1 VNAAGQRKSGGKKAL
16 GWMMLDPSMILPA
29 YFINIGIIDAR
40 TGDAL
45 AYTQVMT
52 TYDFGKQDDKKLV
65 DILTG
70 ILKKLPSGKPAEK
83 K

>member
-1 VNAAGQRKSGGKKAL
+1 
-16 GWMMLDPSMILPA
+16 MMLDPSMIFPT
-29 YFINIGIIDAR
+29 YFIRIGIIDAR

-45 AYTQVMT
+45 AYTQVRT

-65 DILTG
+65 DVLTET
-70 ILKKLPSGKPAEK
+70 LKKLPSGKPAEK